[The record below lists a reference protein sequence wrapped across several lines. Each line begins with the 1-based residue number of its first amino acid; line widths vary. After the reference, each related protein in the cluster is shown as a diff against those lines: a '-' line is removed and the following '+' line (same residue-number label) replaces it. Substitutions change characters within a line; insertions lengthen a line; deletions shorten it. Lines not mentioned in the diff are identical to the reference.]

1 MDNLLLQSESHSD
14 RGRSRAARDDDG
26 ASEGTGPSH
35 CPHRSGR
42 CCAEDIE
49 AEDIEAED
57 IEAEDIEAKDIE
69 PSAVPARLVR
79 LDHCGAT
86 HAVYR
91 EPPAAHPVALRSR
104 PAGSA

>member
-49 AEDIEAED
+49 AEDIEAKDIEAKDIEAED
-57 IEAEDIEAKDIE
+57 IEAEDIEAEDIEAEDIE
-69 PSAVPARLVR
+69 PRAVPARVVR
-79 LDHCGAT
+79 LT
-86 HAVYR
+86 
-91 EPPAAHPVALRSR
+91 
-104 PAGSA
+104 

>member
-57 IEAEDIEAKDIE
+57 IEAEDIEAEDIEAKDIE
-69 PSAVPARLVR
+69 AEDIEPRAVPARVVR
-79 LDHCGAT
+79 LT
-86 HAVYR
+86 
-91 EPPAAHPVALRSR
+91 
-104 PAGSA
+104 

>member
-49 AEDIEAED
+49 AEDIEAKDIEAED

-69 PSAVPARLVR
+69 AEDIEPRAVPARVVR
-79 LDHCGAT
+79 LT
-86 HAVYR
+86 
-91 EPPAAHPVALRSR
+91 
-104 PAGSA
+104 

>member
-49 AEDIEAED
+49 AEDIEAKDIEAKDIEAED
-57 IEAEDIEAKDIE
+57 IEAEDIEAEDIE
-69 PSAVPARLVR
+69 PRAVPARVVR
-79 LDHCGAT
+79 L
-86 HAVYR
+86 R
-91 EPPAAHPVALRSR
+91 
-104 PAGSA
+104 

>member
-49 AEDIEAED
+49 AEDIEAKDIEAED
-57 IEAEDIEAKDIE
+57 IEAEDIEAEDIEAEDIEAEDIE
-69 PSAVPARLVR
+69 PRAVPARVVR
-79 LDHCGAT
+79 LT
-86 HAVYR
+86 
-91 EPPAAHPVALRSR
+91 
-104 PAGSA
+104 